1 MPAML
6 ITILSAFAGS
16 LVARLILGAGLAFL
30 TYNWIN
36 DLVLNIQVEI
46 GHLFNGLPADFLGLI
61 SILKIPQAV
70 SVVVSA
76 LGLAAF
82 IKTSK
87 VVLGR
92 FAP

>member
-1 MPAML
+1 MYAAIIQIL
-6 ITILSAFAGS
+6 IGFAGS
-16 LVARLILGAGLAFL
+16 LVARLLLGAGLAFA
-30 TYNWIN
+30 TYTWIN
-36 DLVLNIQVEI
+36 DLVLNIQNEI
-46 GHLFNGLPADFLGLI
+46 SHLFGGLPADLLGLI
-61 SILKIPQAV
+61 SILKLPQAI

-92 FAP
+92 FDK

>member
-1 MPAML
+1 MPALL
-6 ITILSAFAGS
+6 ITILTAFASS
-16 LVARLILGAGLAFL
+16 LVARLLLGAGLAFV

-36 DLVLNIQVEI
+36 DIVANIQLEI

-87 VVLGR
+87 VFLGR
-92 FAP
+92 FGG